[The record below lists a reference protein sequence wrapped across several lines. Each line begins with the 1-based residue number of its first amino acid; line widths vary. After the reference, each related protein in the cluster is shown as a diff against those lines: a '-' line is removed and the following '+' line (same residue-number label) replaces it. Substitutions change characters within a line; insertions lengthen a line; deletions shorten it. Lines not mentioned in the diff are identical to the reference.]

1 MHLRA
6 LAANILLPSGIAL
19 ATALV
24 WFWATGDYTP
34 PVRTVVGL
42 ALLSAGLAAGADWA
56 GRQVVYALRRRGRPS
71 RHRKPAPS
79 TPLAEHAN
87 PLTTTPEGEA

>member
-1 MHLRA
+1 MRIRT
-6 LAANILLPSGIAL
+6 LASNILLPSGIAL

-56 GRQVVYALRRRGRPS
+56 GRQVVYAFRRRGRPS
-71 RHRKPAPS
+71 RHRKAAPS
-79 TPLAEHAN
+79 SPLAGSAN